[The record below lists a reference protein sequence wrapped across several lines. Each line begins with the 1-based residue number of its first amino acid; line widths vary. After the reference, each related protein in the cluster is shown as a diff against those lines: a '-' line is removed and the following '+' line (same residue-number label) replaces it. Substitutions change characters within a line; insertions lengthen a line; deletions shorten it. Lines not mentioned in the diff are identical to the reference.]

1 MHISRKHKLAALR
14 FLDGPDGGGSGS
26 GAGTGGDNGGKPAGG
41 DDGKNGGDKGDRGSG
56 DDGKNDRLPSSQED
70 LDKIIQARLAR
81 DRKERM
87 SDDEIAELKR
97 KAERADE
104 LERERMS
111 DQEKAV
117 AEAKDAARKEAEEKV
132 RAEYLPKLQEANLRA
147 IAATV
152 LSEDQLETWIS
163 TVDMSKFVDE
173 QGTVNTDEVM
183 GTLTALFGDSDAR
196 GGDRRKNGG
205 YANWGHTFRN
215 NEGVAGGVEAGRE
228 LYKSRYNK

>member
-14 FLDGPDGGGSGS
+14 FVEGEGGGSGS
-26 GAGTGGDNGGKPAGG
+26 GAGTGGDNDGKPAG
-41 DDGKNGGDKGDRGSG
+41 DEGKNGGDKD
-56 DDGKNDRLPSSQED
+56 DRLPTSQED
-70 LDKIIQARLAR
+70 LDRIIQARLAR

-173 QGTVNTDEVM
+173 QGTVDTDEVM

-205 YANWGHTFRN
+205 HPDWGHSRTN
-215 NEGVAGGVEAGRE
+215 GGGVHSGVEAGRE

>member
-14 FLDGPDGGGSGS
+14 FVEGEGGGSGS
-26 GAGTGGDNGGKPAGG
+26 GAGTGGDNDGKPAG
-41 DDGKNGGDKGDRGSG
+41 DEGKNGGDKD
-56 DDGKNDRLPSSQED
+56 DRLPTSQED
-70 LDKIIQARLAR
+70 LDRIIQARLAR

-87 SDDEIAELKR
+87 SDDEIAELR
-97 KAERADE
+97 AKAERADE

-117 AEAKDAARKEAEEKV
+117 AEAKDTARKEAEEKV

-205 YANWGHTFRN
+205 YANWGHTFKN

>member
-14 FLDGPDGGGSGS
+14 FVEGEGGGSGS
-26 GAGTGGDNGGKPAGG
+26 GAGTGGDNDGKPAG
-41 DDGKNGGDKGDRGSG
+41 DEGKNGGDKD
-56 DDGKNDRLPSSQED
+56 DRLPTSQED
-70 LDKIIQARLAR
+70 LDRIIQARLAR

-87 SDDEIAELKR
+87 SDDEIAELR
-97 KAERADE
+97 AKAERADE

-152 LSEDQLETWIS
+152 LSEDQLESWIS

-173 QGTVNTDEVM
+173 QGTVDTDEVM
-183 GTLTALFGDSDAR
+183 GRLTAMFGDSDAR

-205 YANWGHTFRN
+205 YANWGHTFKN

>member
-14 FLDGPDGGGSGS
+14 FAEGGDGGGSGA
-26 GAGTGGDNGGKPAGG
+26 GAGAGDNGGKPAG
-41 DDGKNGGDKGDRGSG
+41 DEGKNGGDKD
-56 DDGKNDRLPSSQED
+56 DRLPTSQED
-70 LDKIIQARLAR
+70 LDRIIQARLAR

-87 SDDEIAELKR
+87 SDDEIAELR
-97 KAERADE
+97 AKAERADE

-117 AEAKDAARKEAEEKV
+117 AEAKDAARKESEEKV

-152 LSEDQLETWIS
+152 LSEDQLESWIS

-173 QGTVNTDEVM
+173 QGTVDTDEVM
-183 GTLTALFGDSDAR
+183 GRLTAMFGDSDAR

-205 YANWGHTFRN
+205 YANWGHTFKN

-228 LYKSRYNK
+228 LYKSRFNK